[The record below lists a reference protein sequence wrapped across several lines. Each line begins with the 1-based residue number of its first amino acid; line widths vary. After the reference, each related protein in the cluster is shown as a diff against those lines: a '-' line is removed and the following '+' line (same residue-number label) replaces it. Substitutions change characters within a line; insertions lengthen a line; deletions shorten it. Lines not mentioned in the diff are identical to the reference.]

1 MSHLNELNKEQYKA
15 VTHTKGALLVVAGA
29 GAGKTRT
36 ITHRIVHLIKSG
48 VAPEQILAV
57 TFTNKAAKEMRERVR
72 TLIKNDKELNRPI
85 SALSSGFTLP
95 FVSTFHALC
104 VSILREH
111 YRELEIPKSFTIF
124 DRSDSVRAI
133 KRAMKRLGLDPKTHE
148 PRGILNTISREKGGA
163 TTAHE
168 FATKTSS
175 NPYHNVVARVWQE
188 YETILK
194 KEKALDF
201 DDLLLRVYIFL
212 RDDEKVRNK
221 LQERWQ
227 YIHVDEYQDTNTVQY
242 EIVRLLVGKEHN
254 ICVVA
259 DTDQCIYTW
268 RQARPE
274 NVFEFEKVFKSKT
287 VLLEQNYR
295 STQTILA
302 AANDIITKNVNRHDK
317 KLFTENEEGEKIAV
331 YGAMDAGDEA
341 RAIVEQSQKIIKS
354 GVPAREIA
362 VLYRANFQSRSL
374 EEAFLFLGV
383 PYQVLGT
390 RFFDRK
396 EIKDVLSY
404 IRAALNPES
413 SGDIARIIATPPR
426 GIGKQTLAHM
436 IDGSESKLT
445 PAAQKKVNEF
455 RELLVNIKEAA
466 ESLKT
471 SEALRFVIRASG
483 LESKLKNG
491 TEDERERYEN
501 MQELVTLATKYD
513 SLTPGSGVEKLLED
527 AALAT
532 DQDELEEKTNSVK
545 LMTVHAAKG
554 LEFDYVFIVG
564 LEEGLFPHERM
575 GDDDVDEEEERRLFY
590 VALTRARKKVFLSH
604 TFMRTIYGKQQ
615 INAPSQFLSDIDDA
629 HLETQDEES
638 SPAKLPHNRGI
649 SLLDDID
656 F

>member
-1 MSHLNELNKEQYKA
+1 MSHLDNLNEKQKKA
-15 VTHTKGALLVVAGA
+15 VTHTKGPLLVVAGA

-36 ITHRIVHLIKSG
+36 ITHRIVYLIKNG
-48 VAPEQILAV
+48 VSPESILAV

-72 TLIKNDKELNRPI
+72 SLIENDSEINRPV
-85 SALSSGFTLP
+85 SALSSGMTLP

-104 VSILREH
+104 VRLLREH
-111 YRELEIPKSFTIF
+111 YRELELSKSFIIF

-133 KRAMKRLGLDPKTHE
+133 KRAMKRLGVDPKTHE
-148 PRGILNTISREKGGA
+148 PRGILNAISREKGGA
-163 TTAHE
+163 ITANE
-168 FATKTSS
+168 FANKTSS
-175 NPYHNVVARVWQE
+175 NPYHNVVAKVWQE

-201 DDLLLRVYIFL
+201 DDLLLRVYTFL
-212 RDDEKVRNK
+212 KEDKEVREK
-221 LQERWQ
+221 LQNRWQ
-227 YIHVDEYQDTNTVQY
+227 YLHVDEYQDTNTVQY
-242 EIVRLLVGKEHN
+242 EIVRMLVGPEKN

-274 NVFEFEKVFKSKT
+274 NVFEFEKEFKSKT

-317 KLFTENEEGEKIAV
+317 KLFTENDDGEKIAV

-341 RAIVEQSQKIIKS
+341 RAIVEQSQKLISS

-374 EEAFLFLGV
+374 EEAFLYSEV

-404 IRAALNPES
+404 LRAALNPES
-413 SGDIARIIATPPR
+413 TGDIARIIATPPR
-426 GIGKQTLAHM
+426 GIGKQTLVHM
-436 IDGSESKLT
+436 LDDTVEKLT
-445 PAAQKKVNEF
+445 PAARKKVHEF
-455 RELLVNIKEAA
+455 RKLLEDIKEAI
-466 ESLKT
+466 ENLKT
-471 SEALRFVIRASG
+471 SEALRFVIRSSG
-483 LESKLKNG
+483 LEAKLKNG
-491 TEDERERYEN
+491 SEDERERYEN
-501 MQELVTLATKYD
+501 LAELVTLATKYD
-513 SLTPGSGVEKLLED
+513 SLAPGSGVEKLLED

-554 LEFDYVFIVG
+554 LEFDYVFVAG

-575 GDDDVDEEEERRLFY
+575 GDDDIDEEEERRLFY

-615 INAPSQFLSDIDDA
+615 INTPSQFLSDINDA
-629 HLETQDEES
+629 HLETQEEES
-638 SPAKLPHNRGI
+638 ATTKLPHNRGV